1 MQKKF
6 QHISEYSV
14 KPGERSLIIDAFTWL
29 WITEGVQGQLEREHE
44 VLEAEDSFRVA
55 GPSARSI
62 GYREIFKPLQGKAS
76 RPRVVLTKGIAG
88 IGKTVCVHKLI
99 YDWASGCALQEFD
112 FVFTFPFRELS
123 ILPEHN
129 CSLVQLVRQF
139 YPYMDRLDEIL
150 RNESVSSLFIFDGL
164 DESCLSLDFTSCPE
178 YHEPTETIPM
188 ASLVMNLIKGDLL
201 PSAAVWITTRPVAMS
216 QIPTNHIDRVTE
228 IQGFKDDTKE
238 EYFRRK
244 IVDPSI
250 AEKIITHIKKQK
262 TLFIMCHIPAFC
274 WLLATAFEHSL
285 QFSMETFS
293 SDVPQTL
300 TEVYTKFLIVM
311 VMYQHRRVHGIQTTD
326 DVRRVLEASRDTIL
340 SLGKLAFSHLRA
352 QKIIFYEADI
362 ASYGIDMSTVCS
374 SVCREIVIEDTNM
387 LYQKAYSF
395 VHLTVQEYFA
405 ALYVFMSFWN
415 KKTNPLTNSKVH
427 LLPKFVLSFYDIC
440 KTACQDAIKSPNGH
454 LDLFLRFLC
463 GIGTE
468 RNQKLLQ
475 GLFKNVLDNRS
486 AMTKVMTF
494 IKKMLN
500 KSISPDRR
508 LNLLHCLSE
517 MGDTSAVDEVRSTL
531 ASGALSLQTLSPA
544 QTSALDFILQT
555 SEQDLKEF
563 NISQYSNSSECLARL
578 LPVAKLH
585 RKIKLEENL
594 LTEESKNS
602 ISSLL
607 CSTRSRVKELRLTV
621 GSIQTASPLISGF
634 LPPPTCTSLPLSFI
648 SCGYHSAMSASLKD
662 KPPIKYILQFSDPC
676 KPIIKLLCPILM
688 NPNCRLETLRVHL
701 HNLSKD
707 CCKDLTSVLGR
718 SEMLVELDLTKNE
731 LKDSGVKELSATLKD
746 AHCKLTVLRLNS
758 SGLSDACC
766 KDLPFPES
774 LIELDLGKNKI
785 GDAGVNRLSASMK
798 SPTCKIQKLIVSSN
812 KLSKDCCGDL
822 VSVLR
827 GCETLEE
834 LDLTM
839 NNLGDSGVKQ
849 LCAGLKDPRCKLT
862 VLKLSCNGLTNDCC
876 GDLASAIYSSQ
887 FLTEL
892 DLSWNNLT
900 DSGAK
905 LFSSALQDQN
915 CKLQKLKLSCS
926 GLTDDCCGDLA
937 SAICSSQFLIDLDLS
952 CNYLTDSGVKLLSSA
967 LQDQNCKLQKLK
979 LSCNK
984 LTDDCCGDLA
994 SAICSSQFLTDLD
1007 LSCNYLRYSG
1017 EKLLSS
1023 ALQNQN
1029 CKLQKLK

>member
-1 MQKKF
+1 MSGPDAALPGAAVEASLQASSASSLVAPIIVGSNNKVSFPITMMHQQGSLRSDLFLKELKSKHECKLQKKF

-607 CSTRSRVKELRLTV
+607 CSTRSRVKEL
-621 GSIQTASPLISGF
+621 S
-634 LPPPTCTSLPLSFI
+634 
-648 SCGYHSAMSASLKD
+648 
-662 KPPIKYILQFSDPC
+662 LQFSDPC

-688 NPNCRLETLRVHL
+688 NPNCRLETL
-701 HNLSKD
+701 
-707 CCKDLTSVLGR
+707 R

-798 SPTCKIQKLIVSSN
+798 SPTCKIQKLI
-812 KLSKDCCGDL
+812 
-822 VSVLR
+822 

-915 CKLQKLKLSCS
+915 CKLQKLK
-926 GLTDDCCGDLA
+926 
-937 SAICSSQFLIDLDLS
+937 
-952 CNYLTDSGVKLLSSA
+952 
-967 LQDQNCKLQKLK
+967 
-979 LSCNK
+979 
-984 LTDDCCGDLA
+984 
-994 SAICSSQFLTDLD
+994 
-1007 LSCNYLRYSG
+1007 
-1017 EKLLSS
+1017 
-1023 ALQNQN
+1023 
-1029 CKLQKLK
+1029 